1 MIILLIVGC
10 TYSIKAWKTKDEKKR
25 KLYLAI
31 TMGFVLSLL
40 SLAYI

>member
-1 MIILLIVGC
+1 MIMLLIVGC
-10 TYSIKAWKTKDEKKR
+10 TYSIASWRTEDEKKKR
-25 KLYLAI
+25 LYLAI